1 MDRPRRVHYDM
12 DFKLTRDLEKDKE
25 KEKDN
30 NLDPFGYNDNDFLN
44 PIEDVVEEEPKKISE
59 GTASWLEDTDKLNLP
74 SRIYN
79 SNNTNNSN
87 NPRSNSGEINYKE
100 KNAFHSRENNLFERK
115 INSTN
120 NFRENGKDIKE
131 ELELEK
137 MKSNRLQVELDKLRS
152 KKEIINTKNILQFVH
167 KISYD
172 SLGLGKKI
180 GQGGFSEIYE
190 SQWMGIPI
198 AVKVIFDPNIN
209 EALMEEFNNEIEKL
223 FILRHPYIIQLY
235 GITDREKKQKLA
247 VITELAPR
255 GSLFD
260 YLHKNPKTKNNLSL
274 EFKNKITKQLIH
286 TMAYIHSRGYV
297 HRDLK
302 TQNILL
308 DKNLDMKLCDFGLTK
323 LKSELNSGSGQFAGT
338 PCYMAPELFDRKF
351 YDDKIDVFAFG
362 TVVWEIYTQK
372 IPYFNCEA
380 MEIKQKV
387 TKGEELICSSIV
399 PKQIASLIE
408 KCRRVKPTERPSF
421 KEMESMD
428 LF

>member
-1 MDRPRRVHYDM
+1 MERPRRVFHDIDY
-12 DFKLTRDLEKDKE
+12 KITKEIEKE

-44 PIEDVVEEEPKKISE
+44 PVIDNYEEEPKKE
-59 GTASWLEDTDKLNLP
+59 PTASWLEDTDKLNLP
-74 SRIYN
+74 SRIYQ
-79 SNNTNNSN
+79 NNNNN
-87 NPRSNSGEINYKE
+87 NNINNNNISKRFSGEIKSNQ
-100 KNAFHSRENNLFERK
+100 FHSRDKNIFDRN
-115 INSTN
+115 N
-120 NFRENGKDIKE
+120 NFNNERDLKE
-131 ELELEK
+131 ELEIEK
-137 MKSNRLQVELDKLRS
+137 MKCNRIQAELDKLKA
-152 KKEIINTKNILQFVH
+152 KKEIINTKNILQYVH

-180 GQGGFSEIYE
+180 GQGGFSEIFE
-190 SQWMGIPI
+190 SHWMGIPI

-209 EALMEEFNNEIEKL
+209 EALLEEFNNEIEKL

-235 GITDREKKQKLA
+235 GITDNEKNQKLA

-380 MEIKQKV
+380 LEIKQKV

-408 KCRRVKPTERPSF
+408 KCRRVKPSERPSF

>member
-1 MDRPRRVHYDM
+1 MDRPRRVHHDIDYRV
-12 DFKLTRDLEKDKE
+12 TRDIERE
-25 KEKDN
+25 KEKNN
-30 NLDPFGYNDNDFLN
+30 NLDPFGFNNNDELN
-44 PIEDVVEEEPKKISE
+44 PEIENIQEEQKKAPG
-59 GTASWLEDTDKLNLP
+59 GTASWLEDIDKLNLP
-74 SRIYN
+74 SRSFYN
-79 SNNTNNSN
+79 PKKTNEELNS
-87 NPRSNSGEINYKE
+87 KE
-100 KNAFHSRENNLFERK
+100 KDNHIHSRDNLLFDR
-115 INSTN
+115 NHSSNFTN
-120 NFRENGKDIKE
+120 NFRENEKDIKE

-137 MKSNRLQVELDKLRS
+137 LKSKRLQSELDKLKA
-152 KKEIINTKNILQFVH
+152 KKDIINSKQILQYVH
-167 KISYD
+167 KISYE

-180 GQGGFSEIYE
+180 GQGGFSEIFE
-190 SQWMGIPI
+190 SQWMSIPV

-209 EALMEEFNNEIEKL
+209 EALLEEFNNEIEKL

-235 GITDREKKQKLA
+235 GITDSEKNQKLA
-247 VITELAPR
+247 VITELAPK

-260 YLHKNPKTKNNLSL
+260 YLHKNSKTKNNLSL
-274 EFKNKITKQLIH
+274 EFKNKITKQLVH

-351 YDDKIDVFAFG
+351 YDDKVDVFAFG

-380 MEIKQKV
+380 LEIKQKV

-408 KCRRVKPTERPSF
+408 KCRRVKPSERPSF
-421 KEMESMD
+421 SDIEMMD

>member
-1 MDRPRRVHYDM
+1 MDRPRRVHHDIDYRV
-12 DFKLTRDLEKDKE
+12 TRDIERE
-25 KEKDN
+25 KEKNN
-30 NLDPFGYNDNDFLN
+30 NLDPFGFNNNDELN
-44 PIEDVVEEEPKKISE
+44 PEIENLQEEQKKAPG
-59 GTASWLEDTDKLNLP
+59 GTASWLEDIDKLNLP
-74 SRIYN
+74 SRSFYN
-79 SNNTNNSN
+79 PKKTNEELNS
-87 NPRSNSGEINYKE
+87 KE
-100 KNAFHSRENNLFERK
+100 KDNHIHSRDNLLFDR
-115 INSTN
+115 NHSSNFTN
-120 NFRENGKDIKE
+120 NFRENEKDIKE

-137 MKSNRLQVELDKLRS
+137 LKSKRLQSELDKLKA
-152 KKEIINTKNILQFVH
+152 KKDIINSKQILQYVH
-167 KISYD
+167 KISYE

-180 GQGGFSEIYE
+180 GQGGFSEIFE
-190 SQWMGIPI
+190 SQWMGIPV

-209 EALMEEFNNEIEKL
+209 EALLEEFNNEIEKL

-235 GITDREKKQKLA
+235 GITDSEKNQKLA
-247 VITELAPR
+247 VITELAPK

-260 YLHKNPKTKNNLSL
+260 YLHKNSKTKNNLSL
-274 EFKNKITKQLIH
+274 EFKNKITKQLVH

-351 YDDKIDVFAFG
+351 YDDKVDVFAFG

-380 MEIKQKV
+380 LEIKQKV

-408 KCRRVKPTERPSF
+408 KCRRVKPSERPSF
-421 KEMESMD
+421 SDIEMMD

>member
-1 MDRPRRVHYDM
+1 MDRPRRFHDLDY
-12 DFKLTRDLEKDKE
+12 KPTREIEKE
-25 KEKDN
+25 KEKNN
-30 NLDPFGYNDNDFLN
+30 NLDPFGCDDNDFLN
-44 PIEDVVEEEPKKISE
+44 PINDNIEEEPKKE
-59 GTASWLEDTDKLNLP
+59 PTASWLEDTDKLNLP

-79 SNNTNNSN
+79 NNNTNNVSK
-87 NPRSNSGEINYKE
+87 SFSGEIKHNE
-100 KNAFHSRENNLFERK
+100 KNTRDKIFLERNNL
-115 INSTN
+115 NNLNNLN
-120 NFRENGKDIKE
+120 NFRNQEKDIKD
-131 ELELEK
+131 ELELER
-137 MKSNRLQVELDKLRS
+137 MKVNRLQNELDKLKI
-152 KKEIINTKNILQFVH
+152 KKELINSKNILQFVH

-180 GQGGFSEIYE
+180 GQGGFSEIFE

-198 AVKVIFDPNIN
+198 AVKVIFDPNIT
-209 EALMEEFNNEIEKL
+209 EALLEEFNNEIEKL

-235 GITDREKKQKLA
+235 GITDSEKNQKLA
-247 VITELAPR
+247 VITELAPK

-260 YLHKNPKTKNNLSL
+260 FLHKNQKNKNNLSL

-323 LKSELNSGSGQFAGT
+323 LKTELNSGSGQFAGT
-338 PCYMAPELFDRKF
+338 PCYMAPELFDKKY
-351 YDDKIDVFAFG
+351 YDEKIDVFAFG

-372 IPYFNCEA
+372 IPYLNCDA

-399 PKQIASLIE
+399 PKQIVNLIE
-408 KCRRVKPTERPSF
+408 KCRRVKPGERPSF
-421 KEMESMD
+421 QEMENME

>member
-1 MDRPRRVHYDM
+1 MERPRRVLHDIDY
-12 DFKLTRDLEKDKE
+12 KVTREIEKE

-44 PIEDVVEEEPKKISE
+44 PVIDNFEEEPKKAE
-59 GTASWLEDTDKLNLP
+59 PTASWLEDTDKLNLP

-79 SNNTNNSN
+79 SNNNNSKYI
-87 NPRSNSGEINYKE
+87 SGEINYKE
-100 KNAFHSRENNLFERK
+100 KNINLIHSRDKIFFDRNN
-115 INSTN
+115 NSN
-120 NFRENGKDIKE
+120 INFRNKEKDIKE

-137 MKSNRLQVELDKLRS
+137 IKSNRLQADLDKLRA
-152 KKEIINTKNILQFVH
+152 KKDIINTKNILQFVH

-198 AVKVIFDPNIN
+198 AVKVIFDPNIT
-209 EALMEEFNNEIEKL
+209 EALLEEFNNEIEKL

-235 GITDREKKQKLA
+235 GITDSEKNQKLA

-260 YLHKNPKTKNNLSL
+260 YLHKNPKTKNNISL
-274 EFKNKITKQLIH
+274 EFKNRITKQLIH

-323 LKSELNSGSGQFAGT
+323 LKTELNSGSGQFAGT
-338 PCYMAPELFDRKF
+338 PCYMAPELFDRKY
-351 YDDKIDVFAFG
+351 YDEKIDVFAFG

-380 MEIKQKV
+380 LEIKQKV
-387 TKGEELICSSIV
+387 TKGEELFCSSIV

-421 KEMESMD
+421 KDMENMD

>member
-1 MDRPRRVHYDM
+1 MDRPRRVHHDIDYRV
-12 DFKLTRDLEKDKE
+12 TRDIERE
-25 KEKDN
+25 KEKNN
-30 NLDPFGYNDNDFLN
+30 NLDPFGFNNNDELN
-44 PIEDVVEEEPKKISE
+44 TEIENIEEEQKKAPG
-59 GTASWLEDTDKLNLP
+59 GTASWLEDIDKLNLP
-74 SRIYN
+74 SRSFYN
-79 SNNTNNSN
+79 PKKTNEELNS
-87 NPRSNSGEINYKE
+87 KE
-100 KNAFHSRENNLFERK
+100 KDNHIHSRDNLLFDR
-115 INSTN
+115 NHSSNFTN
-120 NFRENGKDIKE
+120 NFRENEKDIKE

-137 MKSNRLQVELDKLRS
+137 LKSKRLQSELDKLKA
-152 KKEIINTKNILQFVH
+152 KKDIINSKQILQYVH
-167 KISYD
+167 KISYE

-180 GQGGFSEIYE
+180 GQGGFSEIFE
-190 SQWMGIPI
+190 SQWMGIPV

-209 EALMEEFNNEIEKL
+209 EALLEEFNNEIEKL

-235 GITDREKKQKLA
+235 GITDSEKNQKLA
-247 VITELAPR
+247 VITELAPK

-260 YLHKNPKTKNNLSL
+260 YLHKNSKTKNNLSL
-274 EFKNKITKQLIH
+274 EFKNKITKQLVH

-351 YDDKIDVFAFG
+351 YDDKVDVFAFG

-380 MEIKQKV
+380 LEIKQKV

-408 KCRRVKPTERPSF
+408 KCRRVKPSERPSF
-421 KEMESMD
+421 SDIEMMD

>member
-1 MDRPRRVHYDM
+1 MDRPRRVPFEFEY
-12 DFKLTRDLEKDKE
+12 KNNREKE
-25 KEKDN
+25 KEREKEN
-30 NLDPFGYNDNDFLN
+30 NIDPFGITSPEFLEPNEETNEDNLKSG
-44 PIEDVVEEEPKKISE
+44 EAKL
-59 GTASWLEDTDKLNLP
+59 SWLDDVDSLHLP
-74 SRIYN
+74 SRKYN
-79 SNNTNNSN
+79 KNDEFNKEEKMDIHNSHKNMHYDRNNNEK
-87 NPRSNSGEINYKE
+87 EI
-100 KNAFHSRENNLFERK
+100 
-115 INSTN
+115 
-120 NFRENGKDIKE
+120 KD

-137 MKSNRLQVELDKLRS
+137 IKVNRLQAEINRLKNI
-152 KKEIINTKNILQFVH
+152 KETMNTKNILHFVN
-167 KISYD
+167 KISFN

-190 SQWMGIPI
+190 SQWLGIPV
-198 AVKVIFDPNIN
+198 AVKVIFDPKIT
-209 EALMEEFNNEIEKL
+209 EELLEEFNNEIEKL

-235 GITDREKKQKLA
+235 GITDKEKSQKLA
-247 VITELAPR
+247 VITELAPK

-274 EFKNKITKQLIH
+274 EFKNKITKQLIC

-362 TVVWEIYTQK
+362 TVLWEIYTQK
-372 IPYFNCEA
+372 IPYANCDA

-387 TKGEELICSSIV
+387 TKGEELYCSSIV
-399 PKQIASLIE
+399 PKQIANLIQ
-408 KCRRVKPTERPSF
+408 KCRCVKASDRPSF
-421 KEMESMD
+421 EEIEKMNV
-428 LF
+428 L

>member
-1 MDRPRRVHYDM
+1 MDRPRRVPFEFEY
-12 DFKLTRDLEKDKE
+12 KNNREKE
-25 KEKDN
+25 KEREKEN
-30 NLDPFGYNDNDFLN
+30 NIDPFGITSPEFLEPNEETNEDNLKSG
-44 PIEDVVEEEPKKISE
+44 EAKL
-59 GTASWLEDTDKLNLP
+59 SWLDDVDSLHLP
-74 SRIYN
+74 SRKYN
-79 SNNTNNSN
+79 KNDEFNKEEKMDIHNSHKNMHYDRNNNEK
-87 NPRSNSGEINYKE
+87 EI
-100 KNAFHSRENNLFERK
+100 
-115 INSTN
+115 
-120 NFRENGKDIKE
+120 KD

-137 MKSNRLQVELDKLRS
+137 IKVNRLQAEINRLKNI
-152 KKEIINTKNILQFVH
+152 KETMNTKNILHFVN
-167 KISYD
+167 KISFN

-190 SQWMGIPI
+190 SQWLGIPV
-198 AVKVIFDPNIN
+198 AVKVIFDPKIT
-209 EALMEEFNNEIEKL
+209 EELLEEFNNEIEKL

-235 GITDREKKQKLA
+235 GITDKEQSQKLA
-247 VITELAPR
+247 VITELAQK

-274 EFKNKITKQLIH
+274 EFKNKITKQLIC

-362 TVVWEIYTQK
+362 TVLWEIYTQK
-372 IPYFNCEA
+372 IPYANCDA

-387 TKGEELICSSIV
+387 TKGEELYCSSIV
-399 PKQIASLIE
+399 PKQIANLIQ
-408 KCRRVKPTERPSF
+408 KCRCVKASDRPSF
-421 KEMESMD
+421 EEIEKMNV
-428 LF
+428 L

>member
-1 MDRPRRVHYDM
+1 MERPRRVFHDIDY
-12 DFKLTRDLEKDKE
+12 KITKEIEKE

-44 PIEDVVEEEPKKISE
+44 PVIDNYEEEPKKE
-59 GTASWLEDTDKLNLP
+59 PTASWLEDTDKLNLP
-74 SRIYN
+74 SRIYQ
-79 SNNTNNSN
+79 NNNNN
-87 NPRSNSGEINYKE
+87 NNINNNNISKRFSGEIKSNQ
-100 KNAFHSRENNLFERK
+100 FHSRDKNIYDRN
-115 INSTN
+115 N
-120 NFRENGKDIKE
+120 NFNNERDLKE
-131 ELELEK
+131 ELEIEK
-137 MKSNRLQVELDKLRS
+137 MKCNRIQAELDKLKA
-152 KKEIINTKNILQFVH
+152 KKEIINTKNILQYVH

-180 GQGGFSEIYE
+180 GQGGFSEIFE
-190 SQWMGIPI
+190 SHWMGIPI

-209 EALMEEFNNEIEKL
+209 EALLEEFNNEIEKL

-235 GITDREKKQKLA
+235 GITDNEKNQKLA

-372 IPYFNCEA
+372 IPYFNCDA
-380 MEIKQKV
+380 IEIKQKV
-387 TKGEELICSSIV
+387 TKGEELICGNIV
-399 PKQIASLIE
+399 PKQIINLIE
-408 KCRRVKPTERPSF
+408 KCRKVKASERPSF
-421 KEMESMD
+421 QDMENMN

>member
-1 MDRPRRVHYDM
+1 MDRPRRVHHDIDYRV
-12 DFKLTRDLEKDKE
+12 TRDIERE
-25 KEKDN
+25 KEKNN
-30 NLDPFGYNDNDFLN
+30 NLDPFGFNNNDELN
-44 PIEDVVEEEPKKISE
+44 PEIENIQEEQKKAPG
-59 GTASWLEDTDKLNLP
+59 GTASWLEDIDKLNLP
-74 SRIYN
+74 SRSFYN
-79 SNNTNNSN
+79 PKKTNEELNS
-87 NPRSNSGEINYKE
+87 KE
-100 KNAFHSRENNLFERK
+100 KDNHIHARDNLLFDRNHSSNF
-115 INSTN
+115 TN
-120 NFRENGKDIKE
+120 NFREDEKDIKE

-137 MKSNRLQVELDKLRS
+137 LKSKRLQSELDKLKA
-152 KKEIINTKNILQFVH
+152 KKDIINSKQILQYVH
-167 KISYD
+167 KISYE

-180 GQGGFSEIYE
+180 GQGGFSEIFE
-190 SQWMGIPI
+190 SQWMGIPV

-209 EALMEEFNNEIEKL
+209 EALLEEFNNEIEKL

-235 GITDREKKQKLA
+235 GVTDREKKQKLA

>member
-1 MDRPRRVHYDM
+1 MERPRRVFHDIDY
-12 DFKLTRDLEKDKE
+12 KIKKDIEKE

-44 PIEDVVEEEPKKISE
+44 PVIDNYEEEPKKE
-59 GTASWLEDTDKLNLP
+59 PTASWLEDTDKLNLP
-74 SRIYN
+74 SRIYQ
-79 SNNTNNSN
+79 NNNNN
-87 NPRSNSGEINYKE
+87 NINNNNISKRFSGEIKSNQ
-100 KNAFHSRENNLFERK
+100 FHSRDKNIFDRN
-115 INSTN
+115 N
-120 NFRENGKDIKE
+120 NFNNERDLKE
-131 ELELEK
+131 ELEIEK
-137 MKSNRLQVELDKLRS
+137 MKCNRIQAELDKLKA
-152 KKEIINTKNILQFVH
+152 KKEIINTKNILRYVH

-180 GQGGFSEIYE
+180 GQGGFSEIFE
-190 SQWMGIPI
+190 SHWMGIPI

-209 EALMEEFNNEIEKL
+209 EALLEEFNNEIEKL

-235 GITDREKKQKLA
+235 GITDNEKNQKLA

-380 MEIKQKV
+380 LEIKQKV

-408 KCRRVKPTERPSF
+408 KCRRVKPSERPSF
-421 KEMESMD
+421 KEMENMD

>member
-1 MDRPRRVHYDM
+1 MERPRRVFHDIDY
-12 DFKLTRDLEKDKE
+12 KITKEIEKE

-44 PIEDVVEEEPKKISE
+44 PVIDNYEEEPKKE
-59 GTASWLEDTDKLNLP
+59 PTASWLEDTDKLNLP
-74 SRIYN
+74 SRIYQ
-79 SNNTNNSN
+79 NNNNN
-87 NPRSNSGEINYKE
+87 NNINNNNISKRFSGEIKSNQ
-100 KNAFHSRENNLFERK
+100 FHSRDKNIFDRN
-115 INSTN
+115 N
-120 NFRENGKDIKE
+120 NFNNERDLKE
-131 ELELEK
+131 ELEIEK
-137 MKSNRLQVELDKLRS
+137 MKCNRIQAELYKLKA
-152 KKEIINTKNILQFVH
+152 KKEIINTKNILQYVH

-180 GQGGFSEIYE
+180 GQGGFSEIFE
-190 SQWMGIPI
+190 SHWMGIPI

-209 EALMEEFNNEIEKL
+209 EALLEEFNNEIEKL

-235 GITDREKKQKLA
+235 GITDNEKNQKLA

-380 MEIKQKV
+380 LEIKQKV

-408 KCRRVKPTERPSF
+408 KCRRVKPSERPSF
-421 KEMESMD
+421 KEMENMD

>member
-1 MDRPRRVHYDM
+1 MDRPRRVHHDIDYRV
-12 DFKLTRDLEKDKE
+12 TRDIERE
-25 KEKDN
+25 KEKNN
-30 NLDPFGYNDNDFLN
+30 NLDPFGFNNNDELN
-44 PIEDVVEEEPKKISE
+44 PEIENIEEEQKKAPG
-59 GTASWLEDTDKLNLP
+59 GTASWLEDIDKLNLP
-74 SRIYN
+74 SRSFYN
-79 SNNTNNSN
+79 PKKTNEELNS
-87 NPRSNSGEINYKE
+87 KE
-100 KNAFHSRENNLFERK
+100 KDNHIHSRDNLLFDR
-115 INSTN
+115 NHSSNFTN
-120 NFRENGKDIKE
+120 NFRENEKDIKE

-137 MKSNRLQVELDKLRS
+137 LKSKRLQSELDKLKA
-152 KKEIINTKNILQFVH
+152 KKDIINSKQILQYVH
-167 KISYD
+167 KISYE

-180 GQGGFSEIYE
+180 GQGGFSEIFE
-190 SQWMGIPI
+190 SQWMGIPV

-209 EALMEEFNNEIEKL
+209 EALLEEFNNEIEKL

-235 GITDREKKQKLA
+235 GITDSEKNQKLA
-247 VITELAPR
+247 VITELAPK

-274 EFKNKITKQLIH
+274 EFKNKITKQLVH

-351 YDDKIDVFAFG
+351 YDDKVDVFAFG

-380 MEIKQKV
+380 LEIKQKV

-408 KCRRVKPTERPSF
+408 KCRRVKPSERPSF
-421 KEMESMD
+421 SDIEMMD

>member
-1 MDRPRRVHYDM
+1 MDRPRRVHHDIDYRV
-12 DFKLTRDLEKDKE
+12 TRDIERE
-25 KEKDN
+25 KEKNN
-30 NLDPFGYNDNDFLN
+30 NLDPFGFNNNDELN
-44 PIEDVVEEEPKKISE
+44 PEIENIQEEQKKAPG
-59 GTASWLEDTDKLNLP
+59 GTASWLEDIDKLNLP
-74 SRIYN
+74 SRSFYN
-79 SNNTNNSN
+79 PKKTNEELNS
-87 NPRSNSGEINYKE
+87 KE
-100 KNAFHSRENNLFERK
+100 KDNHIHSRDNLLFDR
-115 INSTN
+115 NHSSNFTN
-120 NFRENGKDIKE
+120 NFRENEKDIKE

-137 MKSNRLQVELDKLRS
+137 LKSKRLQSELDKLKA
-152 KKEIINTKNILQFVH
+152 KKDIINSKQILQYVH
-167 KISYD
+167 KISYE

-180 GQGGFSEIYE
+180 GQGGFSEIFE
-190 SQWMGIPI
+190 SQWMGIPV

-209 EALMEEFNNEIEKL
+209 EALLEEFNNEIEKL

-235 GITDREKKQKLA
+235 GITDSEKNQKLA
-247 VITELAPR
+247 VITELAPK

-260 YLHKNPKTKNNLSL
+260 YLHKNSKTKNNLSL
-274 EFKNKITKQLIH
+274 EFKNKITKQLVH

-351 YDDKIDVFAFG
+351 YDDKVDVFAFG

-372 IPYFNCEA
+372 IPYFNGEA
-380 MEIKQKV
+380 LEIKQKV

-408 KCRRVKPTERPSF
+408 KCRRVKPSERPSF
-421 KEMESMD
+421 SDIEMMD

>member
-1 MDRPRRVHYDM
+1 MDRPRRVPFEFEY
-12 DFKLTRDLEKDKE
+12 KNSRDKE
-25 KEKDN
+25 KEREKEN
-30 NLDPFGYNDNDFLN
+30 NIDPFGITSPEFLEPNEETNEDNLKSG
-44 PIEDVVEEEPKKISE
+44 EAKL
-59 GTASWLEDTDKLNLP
+59 SWLDDVDSLHLP
-74 SRIYN
+74 SRKYN
-79 SNNTNNSN
+79 KNDEFNKEEKIDIHNSHKNMHYDRNNNEK
-87 NPRSNSGEINYKE
+87 EI
-100 KNAFHSRENNLFERK
+100 
-115 INSTN
+115 
-120 NFRENGKDIKE
+120 KD

-137 MKSNRLQVELDKLRS
+137 IKVNRLQAEINRLKNI
-152 KKEIINTKNILQFVH
+152 KETMNTKNILHFVN
-167 KISYD
+167 KISFN

-190 SQWMGIPI
+190 SQWLGIPV
-198 AVKVIFDPNIN
+198 AVKVIFDPKIT
-209 EALMEEFNNEIEKL
+209 EELLEEFNNEIEKL

-235 GITDREKKQKLA
+235 GITDKEKSQKLA
-247 VITELAPR
+247 VITELAPK

-274 EFKNKITKQLIH
+274 EFKNKITKQLIC

-308 DKNLDMKLCDFGLTK
+308 DKNLDIKLCDFGLTK

-362 TVVWEIYTQK
+362 TVLWEIYTQK
-372 IPYFNCEA
+372 IPYANCDA

-387 TKGEELICSSIV
+387 TKGEELYCSSIV
-399 PKQIASLIE
+399 PKQIANLIQ
-408 KCRRVKPTERPSF
+408 KCRCVKASDRPSF
-421 KEMESMD
+421 EEIEKMNV
-428 LF
+428 L

>member
-1 MDRPRRVHYDM
+1 MDRPRRVHHDIDYRV
-12 DFKLTRDLEKDKE
+12 TRDIERE
-25 KEKDN
+25 KEKNN
-30 NLDPFGYNDNDFLN
+30 NLDPFGFNNNDELN
-44 PIEDVVEEEPKKISE
+44 PEIENIEEDQKKAPG
-59 GTASWLEDTDKLNLP
+59 GTASWLEDIDKLNLP
-74 SRIYN
+74 SRSFYN
-79 SNNTNNSN
+79 PKKTNEELNS
-87 NPRSNSGEINYKE
+87 KE
-100 KNAFHSRENNLFERK
+100 KDNHIHSRDNLLFDR
-115 INSTN
+115 NHSSNFTH
-120 NFRENGKDIKE
+120 NFRENEKDIKE

-137 MKSNRLQVELDKLRS
+137 LKSKRLQSELDKLKA
-152 KKEIINTKNILQFVH
+152 KKDIINSKQILQYVH
-167 KISYD
+167 KISYE

-180 GQGGFSEIYE
+180 GQGGFSEIFE
-190 SQWMGIPI
+190 SQWMGIPV

-209 EALMEEFNNEIEKL
+209 EALLEEFNNEIEKL

-235 GITDREKKQKLA
+235 GITDSEKNQKLA
-247 VITELAPR
+247 VITELAPK

-260 YLHKNPKTKNNLSL
+260 YLHKNSKTKNNLSL
-274 EFKNKITKQLIH
+274 EFKNKITKQLVH

-351 YDDKIDVFAFG
+351 YDDKVDVFAFG

-380 MEIKQKV
+380 LEIKQKV

-408 KCRRVKPTERPSF
+408 KCRRVKPSERPSF
-421 KEMESMD
+421 SDIEMMD

>member
-1 MDRPRRVHYDM
+1 MDRPRRVHHDIDYRV
-12 DFKLTRDLEKDKE
+12 TRDNERE
-25 KEKDN
+25 KEKNN
-30 NLDPFGYNDNDFLN
+30 NLDPFGFNNNDELN
-44 PIEDVVEEEPKKISE
+44 PEIENIQEEQKKAPG
-59 GTASWLEDTDKLNLP
+59 GTASWLEDIDKLNLP
-74 SRIYN
+74 SRSFYN
-79 SNNTNNSN
+79 PKKTNEELNS
-87 NPRSNSGEINYKE
+87 KE
-100 KNAFHSRENNLFERK
+100 KDNHIHSRDNLLFDR
-115 INSTN
+115 NHSSNFTN
-120 NFRENGKDIKE
+120 NFRENEKDIKE

-137 MKSNRLQVELDKLRS
+137 LKSKRLQSELDKLKA
-152 KKEIINTKNILQFVH
+152 KKDIINSKQILQYVH
-167 KISYD
+167 KISYE

-180 GQGGFSEIYE
+180 GQGGFSEIFE
-190 SQWMGIPI
+190 SQWMGIPV

-209 EALMEEFNNEIEKL
+209 EALLEEFNNEIEKL

-235 GITDREKKQKLA
+235 GITDSEKNQKLA
-247 VITELAPR
+247 VITELAPK

-260 YLHKNPKTKNNLSL
+260 YLHKNSKTKNNLSL
-274 EFKNKITKQLIH
+274 EFKNKITKQLVH

-351 YDDKIDVFAFG
+351 YDDKVDVFAFG

-380 MEIKQKV
+380 LEIKQKV

-408 KCRRVKPTERPSF
+408 KCRRVKPSERPSF
-421 KEMESMD
+421 SDIEMMD